1 MPSPFHGI
9 ELASRALRAFQR
21 GLDVTGHNIA
31 NVNTRGYSRQ
41 SVDYVATDP
50 TTFQGVRS
58 VTLGTGVTI
67 SSVNRIRDIFLD
79 NRMID
84 ANAGHGRFAAL
95 SANLS
100 QVEPLFNEPGSNG
113 ISSAL
118 TAFFNAWS
126 GLASNPNEPAAR
138 MAVQQAGETLASRIR
153 TAHRDLKGLQNQLQ
167 GGMAETLQTVD
178 RLSTRIYEL
187 NAEIRNRT
195 VAGENPGDLLDQRDL
210 ALDELSGLVDI
221 TIARKPDGTV
231 GVNMNSLTLVDDVGS
246 YAIPKTFDPT
256 TFTVTDG
263 SATYRIDGGRMFGL
277 METNN
282 RVQSYMGQ
290 LDTLANS
297 LRTEINTAHFA
308 GTNANGT
315 TGINFF
321 NDVASPPQTGAID
334 FNLSVEVRADFR
346 NIASGVTGKAGD
358 GGLALAISQ
367 LRDQPSALLG
377 AKRFTE
383 FFSEFLAGVGRDAL
397 DAQTNLETQGSI
409 VMQIDMQR
417 QSISGV
423 SIDEEMANMLR
434 LQRSYQAAAKALSI
448 FDQVTEEL
456 IAMVG

>member
-21 GLDVTGHNIA
+21 GLDVTGHNLA

-41 SVDYVATDP
+41 AVDFVQTDP
-50 TTFQGVRS
+50 TTFQGVRP
-58 VTLGTGVTI
+58 VTLGTGVSI

-84 ANAGHGRFAAL
+84 ASADQGRFSTL

-138 MAVQQAGETLASRIR
+138 MAVQQAGDTLATRIR
-153 TAHRDLKGLQNQLQ
+153 TAYRDLQGLQNQLD
-167 GGMAETLQTVD
+167 GGMSETLTDID
-178 RLSTRIYEL
+178 RLSARIYEL
-187 NAEIRNRT
+187 NSEIRRRT
-195 VAGENPGDLLDQRDL
+195 VAGESPGDLLDQRDL
-210 ALDELSGLVDI
+210 ALDDLSQLADI
-221 TIARKPDGTV
+221 SIVRKGDGTV
-231 GVNMNSLTLVDDVGS
+231 GVAMNSLTLVDDVGS
-246 YAIPKTFDPT
+246 YAIPKTFDPAT
-256 TFTVTDG
+256 YTVTNG
-263 SATYRIDGGRMFGL
+263 THTYRIDSGRMYGL
-277 METNN
+277 MEASN
-282 RVQSYMGQ
+282 RVTSYMGE

-297 LRTEINTAHFA
+297 LRTEINTAHMS
-308 GTNANGT
+308 GTNANGA
-315 TGINFF
+315 TGIRFF
-321 NDVASPPQTGAID
+321 NDTLAPPQNGAID

-346 NIASGVTGKAGD
+346 NIAAGATGSAGD

-367 LRDQPSALLG
+367 LRDQPSSLLG
-377 AKRFTE
+377 SKKFTD
-383 FFSEFLAGVGRDAL
+383 FFSEILSGIGRDAL
-397 DAQTNLETQGSI
+397 DAKTNMETQGSI
-409 VMQIDMQR
+409 VNQIDMQR

-434 LQRSYQAAAKALSI
+434 LQRSFQAAAKALSI
-448 FDQVTEEL
+448 FDEVTEEL
-456 IAMVG
+456 ISMVR